1 MFVAIGVWVKG
12 FSLQLVFGTLGMT
25 LAIMA
30 SLTVKPFQA
39 QGLNQLEIS
48 ALTGNLLM
56 FVSASIVQLAD
67 AGQVDRTLSTNFE
80 IAVVA
85 VQAAVCARFLF
96 LLIKSLVLMWN
107 VNKIRMEREREEKER
122 LKKEQMMT
130 KQIGG
135 GARFQGE
142 SGGAALVPSEQQ
154 QQGAQGEGGGGAAP
168 TKSVTLVIRDGRVEE
183 LTRTRQAKMHAHAVA
198 VHAAGKAPPSLG
210 EAAAAAAAGGA
221 AVAAAARGGTQA
233 IVAARSML
241 QSDWESAWK
250 SKHHDEV
257 LYKAHFA
264 AAPAPPA
271 AAEGAQQE
279 QQPQEQQQQRGAAA
293 ELSDSEDED
302 DEEAHSLA
310 PGQAPEHVERLLA
323 PIGISAALNSAIKRL
338 GMVEARWLQSAAAGT
353 GGEVRGGGAPPGL
366 RLVHNPLR
374 RGGLGGFRS
383 PRVLGRAPVRRGS
396 SPPKE

>member
-1 MFVAIGVWVKG
+1 
-12 FSLQLVFGTLGMT
+12 
-25 LAIMA
+25 MA
-30 SLTVKPFQA
+30 
-39 QGLNQLEIS
+39 
-48 ALTGNLLM
+48 
-56 FVSASIVQLAD
+56 AS
-67 AGQVDRTLSTNFE
+67 
-80 IAVVA
+80 
-85 VQAAVCARFLF
+85 
-96 LLIKSLVLMWN
+96 
-107 VNKIRMEREREEKER
+107 
-122 LKKEQMMT
+122 
-130 KQIGG
+130 
-135 GARFQGE
+135 
-142 SGGAALVPSEQQ
+142 AAL
-154 QQGAQGEGGGGAAP
+154 
-168 TKSVTLVIRDGRVEE
+168 
-183 LTRTRQAKMHAHAVA
+183 
-198 VHAAGKAPPSLG
+198 
-210 EAAAAAAAGGA
+210 AGGA

-250 SKHHDEV
+250 SKHHDE
-257 LYKAHFA
+257 LLFKAHFA
-264 AAPAPPA
+264 APAPT
-271 AAEGAQQE
+271 AEGAQQE
-279 QQPQEQQQQRGAAA
+279 QQPQEEQQRGAAA